1 MGRALF
7 QNQIVLRNRVK
18 EGFDDI
24 GIKIDPGKVTNPC
37 WRDSALP
44 LPVMGAGLAA
54 PIIIVTDG
62 NDAGPQGN
70 VHPFEAFGITA
81 AIPMFMMMEDH
92 LHDVTKARDIF
103 HHTGAGQ
110 AVTPVRSPFFDVE
123 IGIFGKNGVR
133 YGNHADVVK
142 ECYGFDSSH
151 FRQGKPHL
159 DCGADSVVGNLLAVE
174 EESFVFMLQKLQK
187 EGYESAG
194 VFSCWK
200 LQKLG
205 YRQHSKTTFT
215 YKIEK

>member
-1 MGRALF
+1 
-7 QNQIVLRNRVK
+7 
-18 EGFDDI
+18 
-24 GIKIDPGKVTNPC
+24 
-37 WRDSALP
+37 
-44 LPVMGAGLAA
+44 
-54 PIIIVTDG
+54 
-62 NDAGPQGN
+62 
-70 VHPFEAFGITA
+70 
-81 AIPMFMMMEDH
+81 MMMEDH

-142 ECYGFDSSH
+142 ECCGFDSSH